1 MYLKPSNILIFALLI
16 GGVGHVMIIQN
27 GYWNYAMWISVIL
40 SVIIPKVVYRYLKI
54 DEQKKKIR
62 QLKKY
67 AEF

>member
-1 MYLKPSNILIFALLI
+1 MYLKSSNFLIFALLI
-16 GGVGHVMIIQN
+16 GGVGHVMVIQN

-40 SVIIPKVVYRYLKI
+40 SVTIPIVVYRHLKI

-62 QLKKY
+62 RTEKY